1 MKIFSSFNSNKK
13 SNMYQEYKDE
23 FWEDNVLLI
32 SKSKLFYWLFIIFPL
47 VLFLGVL
54 WVIIRGL
61 IYFFQD
67 INKILWY
74 ILSCWVLILMLWKI
88 FFPLI
93 KLYIDYKLDFAVITP
108 NFMIRHNQEGIFN
121 SNTKSFNIEN
131 MKSIYIDR
139 KGFLWGLIYS
149 ILNNWNIVFMVES
162 DKFFWESTIS
172 YVQNP
177 EKVRDEIGRIMKII

>member
-1 MKIFSSFNSNKK
+1 MKIFSSFNSDKK
-13 SNMYQEYKDE
+13 KNMYQEYKDE
-23 FWEDNVLLI
+23 FGEENVLLI
-32 SKSKLFYWLFIIFPL
+32 SKSKLFYWLFVIFPL

-54 WVIIRGL
+54 GITIRGI
-61 IYFFQD
+61 IYFFQN
-67 INKILWY
+67 INEVLWY
-74 ILSCWVLILMLWKI
+74 ILSWIVLVIMLWKV

-93 KLYIDYKLDFAVITP
+93 KLYIDYKLDFAIVTP

-139 KGFLWGLIYS
+139 KWFLWGIIYS
-149 ILNNWNIVFMVES
+149 ILNNWDIVFMVES

-172 YVQNP
+172 YIQNP
-177 EKVRDEIGRIMKII
+177 EKIRDEIWRIMKII